1 MIMIKEITTF
11 ETFTVRHPVLRAG
24 QEIETCYLIGD
35 DLETTVHFGYYFDDE
50 LAGVVTLFRQQSDLF
65 PELEVYR
72 IRGMAV
78 LEKFQKKG
86 FGEKLIHYCERFV
99 QNQNVKLLWFNA
111 RINAVGFYEK
121 LNYIK
126 VGNVFEIE
134 NLGLH
139 FVMFKQLVN

>member
-1 MIMIKEITTF
+1 MIKKITTL
-11 ETFTVRHPVLRAG
+11 ETFIVRHPVLRAG

-35 DLETTVHFGYYFDDE
+35 DLETTVHFGYYFDNK
-50 LAGVVTLFRQQSDLF
+50 LTGVVTLFRQQSNLF
-65 PELEVYR
+65 PELKAYR

-86 FGEKLIHYCERFV
+86 FGEKLINHCEKFV
-99 QNQNVKLLWFNA
+99 QNQNIKLIWFNA

-126 VGNVFEIE
+126 FGNVFEIE
-134 NLGLH
+134 SIGLH
-139 FVMFKQLVN
+139 FVMFKQLVD